1 MDWRMPGI
9 DGIEATR
16 RIKALRTISR
26 IPAILMVSAFDRE
39 RAMNGTA
46 VPGLDGFLIKPV
58 NESLLID
65 TIASIFVVKPEYP
78 NSQERSAQY
87 HFPEELKGRRVL
99 LVEDNEV
106 NRDLATELLDDLGIL
121 VTIAVDGREGVD
133 RVATE
138 PFDLVLM
145 DIQMPVMDGLTATK
159 LIRANNRFRNL
170 PILAM
175 TAHAMTGDRERSL
188 NAGMNAHIT
197 KPIDPNRLMAT
208 LIRWMPARPAVGP
221 EPMTALENLRPSECG
236 IPERLLP
243 FDIQKALI
251 RTNGKPSLLRRIIFG
266 FRDKYERAAFDL
278 RGLIAQGKLED
289 AERLAHSLRGIAA
302 TLEAKELAEAASAV
316 ECAFRSRAM
325 ERLSSLID
333 TLEEALAP
341 AIAAVN
347 SLDGKMA
354 SL

>member
-1 MDWRMPGI
+1 
-9 DGIEATR
+9 
-16 RIKALRTISR
+16 
-26 IPAILMVSAFDRE
+26 
-39 RAMNGTA
+39 
-46 VPGLDGFLIKPV
+46 
-58 NESLLID
+58 
-65 TIASIFVVKPEYP
+65 
-78 NSQERSAQY
+78 
-87 HFPEELKGRRVL
+87 
-99 LVEDNEV
+99 
-106 NRDLATELLDDLGIL
+106 
-121 VTIAVDGREGVD
+121 
-133 RVATE
+133 
-138 PFDLVLM
+138 
-145 DIQMPVMDGLTATK
+145 
-159 LIRANNRFRNL
+159 
-170 PILAM
+170 M